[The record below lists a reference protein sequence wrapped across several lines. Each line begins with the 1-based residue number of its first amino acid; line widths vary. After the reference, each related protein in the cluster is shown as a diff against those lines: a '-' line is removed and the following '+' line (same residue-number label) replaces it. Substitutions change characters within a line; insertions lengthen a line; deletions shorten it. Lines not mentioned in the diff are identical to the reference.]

1 MDAVDCDT
9 SGLVGIM
16 HKTACLGIAIATAM
30 SAMAAGVEAQVTTS
44 QYDDAR
50 TNATTVERVL
60 TPANVN
66 AAQFGKVFSYSV
78 DGDVYAQPLYLPR
91 VDMGARGRHDVVYIA
106 TEHDSVY
113 AFDAAGSPASPLW
126 HVSFLDSTSTTVPAD
141 DVGCPFIAP
150 EIGITPTP
158 VIDVASGTIYVLART
173 KETSGRSWYYV
184 QRLHALDVATGA
196 EKFGG
201 PVEIHA
207 RVKGTGA
214 GSVLGVISFDP
225 LRELPRAGLALA
237 GGQVYLTWG
246 SSCDAKPY
254 HGWVMAYDAHALK
267 QTAALNTS
275 PDSNESGIW
284 QSDMAPAVTSDGSV
298 YVVTGNGVFD
308 AGKGGRNYGDSVL
321 RLRLSGDELT
331 IADVFTPA
339 NEDLLRTR
347 DLDLGSGGPVLISTP
362 SRALLAIGG
371 KQGPLHVLD
380 AAKLSGGPLQVL
392 PAGRGIYSAPAYSNG
407 HLFVLGSN
415 DVLKKFAIADQLS
428 AAPVAAG
435 TASFENPG
443 AAPVVSSNGNRDAVV
458 WLIETKVW
466 NAYQS
471 TKPSVLHAYDA
482 ETLKEL
488 YTSEQNAARDRAGV
502 AVRFTVPTIAGGR
515 VYVGA
520 KSEVDVYGLLSRR

>member
-1 MDAVDCDT
+1 
-9 SGLVGIM
+9 M
-16 HKTACLGIAIATAM
+16 HKTANRAVAVVTAM
-30 SAMAAGVEAQVTTS
+30 AAMAAGVAAQVVTS

-50 TNATTVERVL
+50 TNATIVERVL
-60 TPANVN
+60 TPSNVK
-66 AAQFGKVFSYSV
+66 ATQFAKLFTYSV
-78 DGDVYAQPLYLPR
+78 DGDVYAQPLYLPQ
-91 VDMGARGRHDVVYIA
+91 VNMGARGRHDLVYVA

-113 AFDAAGSPASPLW
+113 AFDASGSPAAPLW
-126 HVSFLDSTSTTVPAD
+126 RVSFLDSTSTTVPAS

-158 VIDVASGTIYVLART
+158 VIDAASGTIYVQART

-207 RVKGTGA
+207 RAKGTGA
-214 GSVLGVISFDP
+214 GSVLGVVSFDP
-225 LRELPRAGLALA
+225 FRELPRAGLALA

-246 SSCDAKPY
+246 SSCDSKPY
-254 HGWVMAYDAHALK
+254 HGWVMAYDARTLK

-284 QSDMAPAVTSDGSV
+284 QSDMAPAVAADGSV

-308 AGKGGRNYGDSVL
+308 AAKGGRDYGDSVL
-321 RLRLSGDELT
+321 KLQLSGNEFT
-331 IADVFTPA
+331 VADVFTPA
-339 NEDLLRTR
+339 NEDLLRSR
-347 DLDLGSGGPVLISTP
+347 DLDLGSGGPVLIQTASHT
-362 SRALLAIGG
+362 LLAIGG
-371 KQGPLHVLD
+371 KQGPLHIVD
-380 AAKLSGGPLQVL
+380 AAKLRGEPLQVV
-392 PAGRGIYSAPAYSNG
+392 PVGRGIYSAPAYWNG
-407 HLFVLGSN
+407 HLFVLGSD
-415 DVLKKFAIADQLS
+415 DVLKKFAVADGKLS
-428 AAPVAAG
+428 AEPVAKG
-435 TASFENPG
+435 TSSFDNPG
-443 AAPVVSSNGNRDAVV
+443 AAPAVSSNGNRDGVV

-482 ETLKEL
+482 ATLKEL

-502 AVRFTVPTIAGGR
+502 AVRFTVPTVAGVR

-520 KSEVDVYGLLSRR
+520 KNEVDVYGLLPRT